1 MVASLVS
8 ITFLLRVVFTF
19 PDSNSSIEFDLS
31 GLNHIQKDLEEIKS
45 SLQGVTKI
53 TDLNEATKDLVKS
66 TELETLVTV
75 IVNKLLNN
83 FESKLE
89 TKFETKLTQVTNN
102 MQEKIDAL
110 SLENENLKGQLDATK
125 NVLGNVKT
133 TLNRNVILTKD
144 DATIQSNY
152 NEQYSRKNNIK
163 VFNMKK
169 SVE

>member
-1 MVASLVS
+1 
-8 ITFLLRVVFTF
+8 
-19 PDSNSSIEFDLS
+19 
-31 GLNHIQKDLEEIKS
+31 
-45 SLQGVTKI
+45 VTNI

-144 DATIQSNY
+144 TTIQSNY

-163 VFNMKK
+163 VFSSFHFPMIKHLFFPAYCL
-169 SVE
+169 

>member
-1 MVASLVS
+1 M
-8 ITFLLRVVFTF
+8 
-19 PDSNSSIEFDLS
+19 NSWNTKKPLISA
-31 GLNHIQKDLEEIKS
+31 DLEPQIIIS
-45 SLQGVTKI
+45 YQLTKI

-89 TKFETKLTQVTNN
+89 KIFETKLTQVTNN

-125 NVLGNVKT
+125 MYL
-133 TLNRNVILTKD
+133 
-144 DATIQSNY
+144 
-152 NEQYSRKNNIK
+152 E
-163 VFNMKK
+163 M
-169 SVE
+169 

>member
-1 MVASLVS
+1 M
-8 ITFLLRVVFTF
+8 
-19 PDSNSSIEFDLS
+19 D
-31 GLNHIQKDLEEIKS
+31 HIQKDLEEIKS

-53 TDLNEATKDLVKS
+53 TDLNETTKDLVKS

-89 TKFETKLTQVTNN
+89 IKFETKLTQVTNN

-133 TLNRNVILTKD
+133 TLNRNAILTKRRYH
-144 DATIQSNY
+144 T
-152 NEQYSRKNNIK
+152 K
-163 VFNMKK
+163 
-169 SVE
+169 

>member
-1 MVASLVS
+1 
-8 ITFLLRVVFTF
+8 
-19 PDSNSSIEFDLS
+19 
-31 GLNHIQKDLEEIKS
+31 
-45 SLQGVTKI
+45 VTKI

-144 DATIQSNY
+144 ATIQSNY
-152 NEQYSRKNNIK
+152 NEQYSRKNNSD
-163 VFNMKK
+163 VLPYMPQL
-169 SVE
+169 